1 MAQFVE
7 LGRQSDVIAVP
18 AMRLQPIAAS
28 TVAQALVEL
37 ALEPESAPRQVGAPT
52 LEIAGPRPEN
62 LVDLAKLIASSRG
75 DLARVEAVNNPAN
88 PDAAL
93 CEAGALLPG
102 PHGRLAGPTF
112 EAWLASTLAA

>member
-1 MAQFVE
+1 M
-7 LGRQSDVIAVP
+7 S
-18 AMRLQPIAAS
+18 AAS

-75 DLARVEAVNNPAN
+75 ELARVEAVTNAAD
-88 PDAAL
+88 PDDAL
-93 CEAGALLPG
+93 YEAGALLPG
-102 PHGRLAGPTF
+102 PHARLAGPTF
-112 EAWLASTLAA
+112 EQWLTSTPVA